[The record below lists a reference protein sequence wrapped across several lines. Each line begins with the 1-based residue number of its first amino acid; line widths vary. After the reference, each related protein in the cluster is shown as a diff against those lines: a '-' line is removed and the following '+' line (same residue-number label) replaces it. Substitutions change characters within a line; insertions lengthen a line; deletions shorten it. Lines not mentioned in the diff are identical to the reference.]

1 MYRTRRGS
9 FSHLILSPVSAWNIQ
24 RQLERWVIWLCA
36 SCEKCLLFSLSK
48 GSHRF
53 QPGDWISLG
62 SGDESRCSLKLDRY
76 ITIQIYFPRWEGEEK
91 KPSINLVWRFFP
103 SCSTLIGFPA
113 INLNRSFRLFLPSF
127 FFRFVSFRFARSV
140 STKQTLLD
148 ARVSSVRLTASAS
161 DQSIKR
167 TCLPIIIPFH
177 YHSRVKT
184 YDHASRTSIPDKFAA
199 IN

>member
-1 MYRTRRGS
+1 MGGGGKKT
-9 FSHLILSPVSAWNIQ
+9 V
-24 RQLERWVIWLCA
+24 
-36 SCEKCLLFSLSK
+36 
-48 GSHRF
+48 
-53 QPGDWISLG
+53 D
-62 SGDESRCSLKLDRY
+62 
-76 ITIQIYFPRWEGEEK
+76 
-91 KPSINLVWRFFP
+91 KPSLTLLPFL
-103 SCSTLIGFPA
+103 STLIGFPA

-177 YHSRVKT
+177 YHSRVKI
-184 YDHASRTSIPDKFAA
+184 YDHASRTNSRWLINPEDIACCGGLLNFSIANFSFQWSLSAVSNNLSFGFESREILVRILFHLYCDLRKIAYFFDFSTFYFRECEITEDSRCFLVWARH
-199 IN
+199 